1 MMISLSMITKRA
13 LIMPKMWLF
22 PFFLLAVP
30 NFVDLF
36 DAEFVQLVE
45 MVDLDNV
52 TFTKS
57 VRFADNGTLLEDIHL
72 LDKLYTAETAQ
83 RHNKKRAEDEE
94 KPPSAKKQ
102 KNKVVDQVHQR
113 LEARILMVADHSLH
127 ETFMKLYGED
137 EYAAYTALSRYMLGV
152 FTQLDTIFARLPF
165 FTGTNSSSTAFPPAA
180 RRIFLKLAAP
190 PMVIVRPEDCP
201 LRGPMLIALHQSTAA
216 ANATLTDQVSSS
228 ADNSTTIINQNGTL
242 DTNGESELD
251 RAVANGIEGWNRLDA
266 LRAVQWIHR
275 WIEHSEQMLP
285 KHDHVMVLT
294 RMDLISQRNDSATQG
309 MAYVRAICR
318 GADSV
323 SVGSMFGTLLATVLA
338 FVPNCHDSQESLA
351 IHLHGKW
358 VIDPSHISV
367 VEDVGGLSTATVAAH
382 ELSHSL
388 GAYHDG
394 SDANANCSARQNFL
408 MAPISASHTF
418 SKEFGDTF
426 PNAFVLSECSMRQI
440 ENFLSSAESECLR
453 LNGGDDETDENFSDQ
468 QPSSLVISSSS
479 SEFNNAHSSLSG
491 DANAMLPIKLEQR
504 MADEADQH
512 QQHLTSDRIAAT
524 GTDGEWWSTMVSRGH
539 GKPGEQF
546 DSWKQCQI
554 VFGSHYGNCRRKDF
568 MLLNA
573 DPCRRLWCKNR
584 NQRRWAPCETKGF
597 LPMMDGTRCGD
608 RKWCIRGACTDKS
621 TVRKRSDELSR
632 NDGDSNDCRDLN
644 RSFCASFTAEQMRSF
659 CRVPNFSRICC
670 ANCGPILRPK
680 KNKWKILQMQG
691 TDKYEKINF

>member
-1 MMISLSMITKRA
+1 MIALLMITKRA

-22 PFFLLAVP
+22 PLFLLAVQH
-30 NFVDLF
+30 FLLH
-36 DAEFVQLVE
+36 AQFVQLVE

-72 LDKLYTAETAQ
+72 LDKLYTVETAQ
-83 RHNKKRAEDEE
+83 RHNKKRAREEE

-102 KNKVVDQVHQR
+102 KNKVVGKAHQR

-165 FTGTNSSSTAFPPAA
+165 FTGTNSSSTASPPAA

-216 ANATLTDQVSSS
+216 ANATLSDQVSSS
-228 ADNSTTIINQNGTL
+228 GDNSSTTINQNGTL
-242 DTNGESELD
+242 DTNDESELD
-251 RAVANGIEGWNRLDA
+251 KAVATGIEGWNRLDA

-323 SVGSMFGTLLATVLA
+323 SVES
-338 FVPNCHDSQESLA
+338 SLA
-351 IHLHGKW
+351 WQW

-418 SKEFGDTF
+418 SEQFGDTF

-440 ENFLSSAESECLR
+440 ENFLSSVESECLR
-453 LNGGDDETDENFSDQ
+453 LNSGDDETDENFADQ
-468 QPSSLVISSSS
+468 QQSSVVISSS

-491 DANAMLPIKLEQR
+491 DANILPKLEQR
-504 MADEADQH
+504 MPDEADQH
-512 QQHLTSDRIAAT
+512 QQHLTGDRIAAA
-524 GTDGEWWSTMVSRGH
+524 GADGEWWSTMVSRGH

-608 RKWCIRGACTDKS
+608 GKWCIRGACTDKS
-621 TVRKRSDELSR
+621 TIRKRSELSR
-632 NDGDSNDCRDLN
+632 NDGHSNDCRDLN

-670 ANCGPILRPK
+670 ANCGPILRQR
-680 KNKWKILQMQG
+680 KNKWKIYQMQG
-691 TDKYEKINF
+691 TDK